1 MTAYWDAA
9 ATTPTDPRVAE
20 LVLRLM
26 TDEFGNAGSRTHQ
39 AGVDAADE
47 VAQARRRVAAAV
59 AAREDEVVFTSGATE
74 ADNLA
79 LLGLAG
85 HGKRTG
91 RLHVLSTAI
100 EHKAVLEPLALLASR
115 GFDVELVEPL
125 SDGTVDSAAV
135 LARVRPDTLV
145 VSVMHANNE
154 TGALQPVEDVA
165 EGLRGHDAYLHV
177 DAAQTFGKLSGALTD
192 PRVDLISVSGHKL
205 FGPKGV
211 GALIARR
218 RGWSRPPL
226 EPLMV
231 GGGQERGLRPGTV
244 PVPLVAG
251 LGLAAEL
258 AVAERQTRAKEC
270 LSRRE
275 AALGALS
282 AAGAVVNG
290 SLHQSLPHVVN
301 VSFPGADGEAVMLAW
316 RDLVAVSNG
325 SACTSSSYEPSHV
338 LQAMGVSDDRA
349 RGAIRLSWWHGADE
363 VDWDEAARRVAA
375 LR

>member
-26 TDEFGNAGSRTHQ
+26 TEEFGNAGSRTHQ
-39 AGVDAADE
+39 AGADAADE
-47 VAQARRRVAAAV
+47 VVRARRRVAAAV
-59 AAREDEVVFTSGATE
+59 GAREDEVLFTSGATE
-74 ADNLA
+74 ANNLA

-85 HGKRTG
+85 HGERTG
-91 RLHVLSTAI
+91 RRHLLSTAI

-115 GFDVELVEPL
+115 GFNVELVRPL
-125 SDGTVDSAAV
+125 QDGTVDPADV
-135 LARVRPDTLV
+135 LSRVRPDTLA

-154 TGALQPVEDVA
+154 TGALQPVA
-165 EGLRGHDAYLHV
+165 EIADGLRAHDAYLHV
-177 DAAQTFGKLSGALTD
+177 DAAQTFGKVGGALSD
-192 PRVDLISVSGHKL
+192 PRVDLVSASGHKV

-258 AVAERQTRAKEC
+258 AAAEREIRAKEC
-270 LSRRE
+270 VRRRE
-275 AALGALS
+275 TALGALS

-290 SLHQSLPHVVN
+290 NPNTSLPHVVN

-338 LQAMGVSDDRA
+338 LQAMGLPDDRI
-349 RGAIRLSWWHGADE
+349 RGAVRLSWWHGADD